1 MNRGPWVAVAALP
14 VLLAGCSLTGDETP
28 ASTLHAPA
36 SAPAGLCP
44 SGQAYAHATLGY
56 HACFPN
62 GWRQRDYTAEP
73 GANGA
78 LSVVAFGPEATVPT
92 HVPAA
97 TEFAVPIEVRVV
109 GGAKA
114 GFESS
119 LTAGNQV
126 DHVTVAGVTA
136 DRIRVTQDGPAQ
148 GAVIVVFEYQGD
160 TFELEKGPG
169 SSYQPEFETFLAS
182 FGF

>member
-1 MNRGPWVAVAALP
+1 MAALA
-14 VLLAGCSLTGDETP
+14 VLLAGCSLFGDDNP
-28 ASTLHAPA
+28 ASTLHPPA
-36 SAPAGLCP
+36 SAPAGLCQ

-62 GWRQRDYTAEP
+62 GWKQRDYTAEP

-78 LSVVAFGPEATVPT
+78 LSVVAFGPEAAVPA
-92 HVPAA
+92 HVPPD
-97 TEFAVPIEVRVV
+97 TEFSAPIEVRVV
-109 GGAKA
+109 A
-114 GFESS
+114 GSKDGVEPS

-126 DHVTVAGVTA
+126 DQIIVAGVLA
-136 DRIRVTQDGPAQ
+136 DRIRVTQEGPAQ
-148 GAVIVVFEYQGD
+148 GALIVVLEHLGN

-169 SSYQPEFETFLAS
+169 NGYGPEFDRFVAS

>member
-1 MNRGPWVAVAALP
+1 VIRGRWVAVAALP
-14 VLLAGCSLTGDETP
+14 VLLAGCSLTGDESP

-36 SAPAGLCP
+36 SPPAGLCQN
-44 SGQAYAHATLGY
+44 GQAYAHATLGY
-56 HACFPN
+56 HACFPD

-78 LSVVAFGPEATVPT
+78 LSVVAFGPEATVPA
-92 HVPAA
+92 HVPPA
-97 TEFAVPIEVRVV
+97 TGFAVPIEVRVV

-119 LTAGNQV
+119 LTPGNQV

-148 GAVIVVFEYQGD
+148 GAVIVIFEYLGD

-169 SSYQPEFETFLAS
+169 NSYQPEFETFLAS